1 MAFLEPNEC
10 ERTFGSVENELSLGL
25 KDFCL
30 AAGLFA
36 LLSCFEL
43 PASRQHSEDFA
54 ESFSQTE
61 QNMGG
66 GGNVSII
73 SAAAATE
80 TEKSIKT

>member
-36 LLSCFEL
+36 LSCFE